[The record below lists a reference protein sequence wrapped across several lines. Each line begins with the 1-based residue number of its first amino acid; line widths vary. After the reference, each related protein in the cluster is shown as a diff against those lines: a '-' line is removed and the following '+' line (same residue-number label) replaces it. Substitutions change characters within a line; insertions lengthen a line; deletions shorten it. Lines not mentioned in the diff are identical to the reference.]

1 MDDKQER
8 LDPRIYVDIKQLNR
22 TQSHVTSINLLGARY
37 SRAQMSG
44 RYHSHAR
51 GRGLNFEELRHYQ
64 KGDDIRQMDWKVT
77 QRTGKPHVRSY
88 TEEKDRQIILC
99 VDQRSAMYFGSV
111 SHMKSVVAAEIAA
124 LMGWMALAQNDRVG
138 FLICDHQRFHWRSAK
153 RGGKS
158 YLLGLNDLVQANHKL
173 NVDVQ
178 NSATV
183 GMSHWLRALQ
193 AKKLKSATFIIISDF
208 TDADDQTLRQLQYLH
223 QHNDVI
229 SVFVSD
235 PLESS
240 MPTHSSGSPWVIGDG
255 EYQFALE
262 QGKQS
267 EKAYETLQQRHEE
280 KRAQLKK
287 LMAAQRLPCIEIG
300 THGDHFVELAKY
312 LEVMK

>member
-1 MDDKQER
+1 MDDKHR

-22 TQSHVTSINLLGARY
+22 TRSHVSSVNLLGARL

-44 RYHSHAR
+44 RYQSHAR
-51 GRGLNFEELRHYQ
+51 GRGLNFEELRHYH

-111 SHMKSVVAAEIAA
+111 SHMKSVVAAELAA

-138 FLICDHQRFHWRSAK
+138 FLICDHKKFHWRAAK
-153 RGGKS
+153 RGNKS
-158 YLLGLNDLVQANHKL
+158 FLMGLNDLVSANQKL

-178 NSATV
+178 DQPAV
-183 GMSHWLRALQ
+183 DMSQWLKSLQ
-193 AKKLKSATFIIISDF
+193 AKKLKSATLIIISDF
-208 TDADDQTLRQLQYLH
+208 NDANDQTLRQLQYLH

-229 SVFVSD
+229 SILVSD
-235 PLESS
+235 PLESR
-240 MPTHSSGSPWVIGDG
+240 MPEQDLNAPWVIGDG
-255 EYQFALE
+255 EYQFALQ

-267 EKAYETLQQRHEE
+267 EKAYEKLQIRYQE
-280 KRAQLKK
+280 KRQQLKK
-287 LMAAQRLPCIEIG
+287 LMAAQMLPCIEIG
-300 THGDHFVELAKY
+300 TEGNHFIELAKF

>member
-1 MDDKQER
+1 MDEKQH

-22 TQSHVTSINLLGARY
+22 TQSHVSSINLLGARY

-44 RYHSHAR
+44 RYQSHAR

-138 FLICDHQRFHWRSAK
+138 FLICDHQKFHWRSAK

-158 YLLGLNDLVQANHKL
+158 FLMGLNELVDANHKL
-173 NVDVQ
+173 NVAVQ
-178 NSATV
+178 DDPSVDMT
-183 GMSHWLRALQ
+183 HWLKSLQ
-193 AKKLKSATFIIISDF
+193 AKKLKSATIIIISDF
-208 TDADDQTLRQLQYLH
+208 NDANDQTLRQLQFLH

-235 PLESS
+235 PLESTL
-240 MPTHSSGSPWVIGDG
+240 PQHTLNTPWVIGDG
-255 EYQFALE
+255 EYQFALQ

-267 EKAYETLQQRHEE
+267 EKAYEILQRRYEE
-280 KRAQLKK
+280 KRDQLKK
-287 LMAAQRLPCIEIG
+287 LMAAQKLPCIEIG
-300 THGDHFVELAKY
+300 TDGNHFVELAKF
-312 LEVMK
+312 LEVTK

>member
-1 MDDKQER
+1 MDDKQR
-8 LDPRIYVDIKQLNR
+8 LDPRIYVDIQQLNR
-22 TQSHVTSINLLGARY
+22 TQSHVSSVNLMGARY

-44 RYHSHAR
+44 RYQSHAR

-138 FLICDHQRFHWRSAK
+138 FLICDHQKFHWRSAK

-158 YLLGLNDLVQANHKL
+158 FLMGLNELVDANHKL
-173 NVDVQ
+173 NVAVQ
-178 NSATV
+178 DDSSVNMT
-183 GMSHWLRALQ
+183 HWLKSLQ

-208 TDADDQTLRQLQYLH
+208 NDANDQTLRQLQFLH

-235 PLESS
+235 PLESTL
-240 MPTHSSGSPWVIGDG
+240 PQHTLNTPWVIGDG
-255 EYQFALE
+255 EYQFALQ

-267 EKAYETLQQRHEE
+267 EKAYEILQSRYEE
-280 KRAQLKK
+280 KRDQLKK
-287 LMAAQRLPCIEIG
+287 LMAAQKLPCIEIG
-300 THGDHFVELAKY
+300 TDGNHFVELAKF
-312 LEVMK
+312 LEVTK

>member
-1 MDDKQER
+1 MDDKHNR
-8 LDPRIYVDIKQLNR
+8 LDPRIYVDIRQLNR
-22 TQSHVTSINLLGARY
+22 TRSHVSNINLLGARY

-99 VDQRSAMYFGSV
+99 VDQRSAMFFGSV
-111 SHMKSVVAAEIAA
+111 SHMKSVVAAETAA

-138 FLICDHQRFHWRSAK
+138 FLICDHQKFHWRSAK

-158 YLLGLNDLVQANHKL
+158 YLLGLNELVQANHKL
-173 NVDVQ
+173 NVQTQSV
-178 NSATV
+178 AHV
-183 GMSHWLRALQ
+183 GMSHWLKALQ

-208 TDADDQTLRQLQYLH
+208 IDADEQTLRQLQYLH

-229 SVFVSD
+229 SIFVSD
-235 PLESS
+235 PLESAL
-240 MPTHSSGSPWVIGDG
+240 PTQHLNAPWVIGDG
-255 EYQFALE
+255 EYQFALQ

-280 KRAQLKK
+280 KREQLKM
-287 LMAAQRLPCIEIG
+287 LMAAQKLPCIEIG
-300 THGDHFVELAKY
+300 TQGDHFVQLAKY